1 MTRSGQTLEADRAP
15 PNLQWAMPSTR
26 AEERGAA
33 TELPSHCVVGHTRS
47 RQRRTGPK
55 ARKFEAMAASVGE
68 QELAETF
75 AEIARV
81 LLAEPDV
88 QRTLV
93 KMCEL
98 LVTTV
103 AGCDHAVVT
112 VVHGQDLASP
122 AASDDVGPA
131 VDAIQLDVDD
141 GPCLEAIREHQT
153 VVTDDLAV
161 ETRWP
166 RFSRRAIEAT
176 GVRSMLAFRMFIAED
191 TLGSLNLYSK
201 QPRAFT
207 DESFVVGTI
216 FAAHASVALRAA
228 QNKEDLARFREVA
241 KARELIGQA
250 KGILMGRL
258 GISSQ
263 AAMNILSRGA
273 ERLNI
278 ELRELARRIVEA
290 EEDDARGPERDL
302 RRSPPSRRLEEPS
315 SS

>member
-1 MTRSGQTLEADRAP
+1 MALTCSR
-15 PNLQWAMPSTR
+15 QWAS
-26 AEERGAA
+26 
-33 TELPSHCVVGHTRS
+33 
-47 RQRRTGPK
+47 GPK
-55 ARKFEAMAASVGE
+55 GRNVEAMAAPVGE
-68 QELAETF
+68 QQLAEAF

-81 LLAEPDV
+81 LFGEPDV
-88 QRTLV
+88 QRTLE

-103 AGCDHAVVT
+103 GGCDHAVVT
-112 VVHGQDLASP
+112 VVRGDDLASP

-153 VVTDDLAV
+153 VVTDDLAS

-176 GVRSMLAFRMFIAED
+176 GVRSMLAFRMFIAKD

-207 DESFVVGTI
+207 DESLAVGTI

-241 KARELIGQA
+241 KTRELIGQA
-250 KGILMGRL
+250 KGILMGRQ

-263 AAMNILSRGA
+263 AALDILARGA
-273 ERLNI
+273 ERLKV
-278 ELRELARRIVEA
+278 ELRELARRIVES
-290 EEDDARGPERDL
+290 EEDQASGPERDL
-302 RRSPPSRRLEEPS
+302 RRPPPSRRLEVPPS
-315 SS
+315 H